1 MWVKQREQQEG
12 EGVLGR
18 DDEGDR
24 KGRRPLMRGE
34 RKGRD
39 QGRVASS
46 RESRR
51 RRRSG
56 PPFPVARGLAG
67 FGDAEPRVG
76 SVRGSGPG
84 PLLVETFPLFFFSFF
99 F

>member
-1 MWVKQREQQEG
+1 
-12 EGVLGR
+12 
-18 DDEGDR
+18 
-24 KGRRPLMRGE
+24 MRGE

-99 F
+99 LKKKDRTFFIFGEVTRDGMSWFAQKIIR